1 MKNAL
6 LVTPLLLFA
15 PALFAQV
22 VPQLPADDPVAL
34 VGGQPISE
42 EDLLHAL
49 GSQLLQLRNQEY
61 EVKSKA
67 LESLIRH
74 RVVEVEAERRNISA
88 DALIKREVD
97 SKVADPT
104 DGEIEAYFHGQNR
117 SGVRLEDVKEQYRNT
132 LKQLQ
137 MVKAR
142 QAYADS
148 LRAKTEVTIL
158 LDSPS
163 IDVPYD
169 EARVEGSL
177 DAPVAIVEFADFQ
190 CPFCQKTEAT
200 LKALLSKYDSRVK
213 LAFLDFP
220 LTEIH
225 GQAEQAAEAARCAGE
240 QAKFWEYHDDLFA
253 DQSKLDEVSLIAR
266 AHNMHLDEH
275 AFSSCL
281 ASGKFKQDI
290 QANRDEG
297 IKIGVTGTPAY
308 FVNGVF
314 LSGALPQAEFE
325 KIIDNEL
332 AGHVATARQP

>member
-1 MKNAL
+1 MKNTL
-6 LVTPLLLFA
+6 LITPLLLFV
-15 PALFAQV
+15 PAVFSQI
-22 VPQLPADDPVAL
+22 VPQLSTDDPVAI
-34 VGGQPISE
+34 VGGQPIPE
-42 EDLLHAL
+42 EELLQVL
-49 GSQLLQLRNQEY
+49 GPQMLQLRNQEY

-74 RVVEVEAERRNISA
+74 RVVEIEAERRNISP
-88 DALIKREVD
+88 DDLIKQEVD

-104 DGEIEAYFHGQNR
+104 DGEVEAYFLGQNR
-117 SGVRLEDVKEQYRNT
+117 SGVRLEDVKEQYRNA
-132 LKQLQ
+132 LKQLKL
-137 MVKAR
+137 VKAR

-148 LRAKTEVTIL
+148 LRAKTEVSIL
-158 LDSPS
+158 LDTPS

-177 DAPVAIVEFADFQ
+177 DAPVTIVEFGDFQ

-200 LKALLSKYDSRVK
+200 LKALLTKYDGRVK

-220 LTEIH
+220 LTEVH

-240 QAKFWEYHDDLFA
+240 QDKFWEYHDDLFA
-253 DQSKLDEVSLIAR
+253 DQSKLDEVSLVAR
-266 AHNMHLDEH
+266 AHSLHLDEH
-275 AFSSCL
+275 AFRSCL

-308 FVNGVF
+308 FINGVF

-325 KIIDNEL
+325 KVIDHEL
-332 AGHVATARQP
+332 VGHVATARQP

>member
-1 MKNAL
+1 
-6 LVTPLLLFA
+6 
-15 PALFAQV
+15 
-22 VPQLPADDPVAL
+22 
-34 VGGQPISE
+34 
-42 EDLLHAL
+42 
-49 GSQLLQLRNQEY
+49 
-61 EVKSKA
+61 
-67 LESLIRH
+67 
-74 RVVEVEAERRNISA
+74 VEVEAERRNISA

-104 DGEIEAYFHGQNR
+104 DGEVEAYFLGQNR
-117 SGVRLEDVKEQYRNT
+117 SGVRLEDVKEQYWNT
-132 LKQLQ
+132 LKQLK

-158 LDSPS
+158 LDRPS

-200 LKALLSKYDSRVK
+200 LKALLSKYDGRVK

-325 KIIDNEL
+325 KVIDHEL
-332 AGHVATARQP
+332 APHVASTRQP

>member
-15 PALFAQV
+15 PALFGQA
-22 VPQLPADDPVAL
+22 VPQLLADDPVAM

-49 GSQLLQLRNQEY
+49 GPQLLQLRNQEY

-88 DALIKREVD
+88 DALINREVD

-104 DGEIEAYFHGQNR
+104 DGEVEAYFLGQNR
-117 SGVRLEDVKEQYRNT
+117 SGMRLEDVKEQYRNT
-132 LKQLQ
+132 LKQLK

-148 LRAKTEVTIL
+148 LRAKTEVRIL
-158 LDSPS
+158 LDRPS

-177 DAPVAIVEFADFQ
+177 DAPVTIVEFADFQ
-190 CPFCQKTEAT
+190 CPFCQKNKAT
-200 LKALLSKYDSRVK
+200 LKALLSKYDGRVK

-325 KIIDNEL
+325 KVIDHEL
-332 AGHVATARQP
+332 AAHVASTRQP